1 MKIKKIFLI
10 SVGFISLALGAIG
23 AVIPLLPTFPFLLVS
38 AFCFT
43 KSSEKLHIWFT
54 STNLYKNNL
63 ESYVKGTGMSKKSKV
78 KIMITVTIFMLF
90 GFVMMKNVPVGQ
102 MVLFSIWLI
111 HVLYFVFGIKTLTA
125 VSK

>member
-111 HVLYFVFGIKTLTA
+111 HVLYFVFGIKTQTA